1 MSLKTSKEKKNRKT
15 RRDVTDQWYRR
26 NDVGLSAADVRASIP
41 IYPSMKL
48 FYPTRTLLPPPSI
61 HPFGVS
67 EAADK

>member
-1 MSLKTSKEKKNRKT
+1 
-15 RRDVTDQWYRR
+15 VTDQWYRR
-26 NDVGLSAADVRASIP
+26 NDVGLSAADVRASIR